1 MNNDTEWSGRI
12 LSEETP
18 ETFTWRYEDKT
29 RNSSFVIVRY
39 PVVTW
44 NKNLQGTSVT
54 ASSIGSVIT
63 LESSN
68 YYINNVAENCFRF
81 ESQSD
86 YPQAWENVNIYIFVW
101 PCWEADMRLC
111 NGARTLLNEGQS
123 DPLGFNFSQSSQL
136 CYSSRFQIS
145 RWQVCD
151 LKCELSHAQLLQLYS
166 LWPFCSHRKFN

>member
-1 MNNDTEWSGRI
+1 MNNDTGWSGRT

-18 ETFTWRYEDKT
+18 VTFTWRYEDKT
-29 RNSSFVIVRY
+29 RNSSFVTVRY

-44 NKNLQGTSVT
+44 NKNLQDTSVT
-54 ASSIGSVIT
+54 ASSICSVIT

-68 YYINNVAENCFRF
+68 YYINNVAENCLGF

-86 YPQAWENVNIYIFVW
+86 HPPAWENVKIYIFVW
-101 PCWEADMRLC
+101 PCWEANMRLC
-111 NGARTLLNEGQS
+111 DGARTLLNEGRS

-136 CYSSRFQIS
+136 CYSSQFQIS

-151 LKCELSHAQLLQLYS
+151 LNCELSHAQLCQLYS
-166 LWPFCSHRKFN
+166 PWPFCSHRKLN